1 MLLFLTIIKY
11 SFSTKKVI
19 SKSWLEKR
27 HYQHKRF
34 CFFIEFHVALQS
46 KDADSL
52 SFQVAETKTLVI
64 YLLSYEALKIRYK
77 KRLTTTR
84 VFCFTLFMLWLL
96 TIIKYSFS
104 TKNVIS
110 ECLIDKTHQ
119 QHKKICFF
127 YWIHVAVTK

>member
-1 MLLFLTIIKY
+1 MLEVAEIKALVIYLFTYKNFKKGYKKGLWQLRAFFFILLFLTIIKY
-11 SFSTKKVI
+11 SFSSKKVI

-52 SFQVAETKTLVI
+52 SFEVAETKTLVI

-77 KRLTTTR
+77 KKDSDNCA
-84 VFCFTLFMLWLL
+84 CFLF
-96 TIIKYSFS
+96 YF
-104 TKNVIS
+104 
-110 ECLIDKTHQ
+110 
-119 QHKKICFF
+119 
-127 YWIHVAVTK
+127 IHAMASNYY